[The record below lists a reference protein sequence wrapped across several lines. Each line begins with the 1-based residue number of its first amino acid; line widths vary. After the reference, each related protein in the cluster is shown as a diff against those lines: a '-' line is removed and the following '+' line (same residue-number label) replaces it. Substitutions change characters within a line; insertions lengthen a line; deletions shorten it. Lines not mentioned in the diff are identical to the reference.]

1 MKISYAI
8 PVCNELNEVRTL
20 LNFLY
25 EHKQEQDEIVVL
37 YDSVNGSIAV
47 ESYLRAQNV
56 DKTRFRWHPYKFE
69 GNFAQMKNKLNNL
82 CTGDYIFQ
90 IDADELPTEY
100 MMKLIPQIIETNQV
114 DLIRVPRIN
123 TVEGLT
129 EGHIQKWG
137 WQINEKG
144 WVNYPD
150 YQWRI
155 YKNDPRIKWNGEV
168 HEKIIGHATY
178 AHLPMEETELALR
191 HHKQIERQ
199 EKQNLLYDTIS
210 NI

>member
-25 EHKQEQDEIVVL
+25 EHKQKQDEVVIL

-56 DKTRFRWHPYKFE
+56 DRTRFRWHPYKFD
-69 GNFAQMKNKLNNL
+69 GNFALMKNKLSSL

-100 MMKLIPQIIETNQV
+100 MMKLIPQIIEANQV

-129 EGHIQKWG
+129 EEHIQKWK
-137 WQINEKG
+137 WNVNEKG
-144 WVNYPD
+144 WINYPD

-155 YKNDPRIKWNGEV
+155 YKKDSNIRWEGKV
-168 HEKIIGHATY
+168 HEKIVGHSTY
-178 AHLPMEETELALR
+178 AHLPMEETELALL

-199 EKQNLLYDTIS
+199 EKQNEYYNTL
-210 NI
+210 